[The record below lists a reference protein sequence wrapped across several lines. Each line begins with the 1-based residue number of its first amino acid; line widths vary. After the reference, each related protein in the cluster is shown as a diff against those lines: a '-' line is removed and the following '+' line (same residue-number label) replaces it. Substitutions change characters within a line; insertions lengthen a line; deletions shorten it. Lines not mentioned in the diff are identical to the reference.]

1 MARQEFKYNPLD
13 FEPDVAVGVT
23 YPFNGSSLGRGDT
36 QHYASGSISGNPGV
50 FALSYSTEDQA
61 ISNLKTL
68 ILTKKGE
75 RFMQPDFGTT
85 IVDSIFEQSTDELVR
100 RIQDGLN
107 DDIKYWLPYILVDNI
122 IVKRIPDQHIVDVS
136 LRFRVTEQGANQEIK
151 IIVGDNGI
159 ELNNNI
165 L

>member
-23 YPFNGSSLGRGDT
+23 YPFNGNSFGRGET
-36 QHYASGSISGNPGV
+36 QHYASGSVSGNPGV
-50 FALSYSTEDQA
+50 FGLSYSTEDQA
-61 ISNLKTL
+61 VSNLKTL

-85 IVDSIFEQSTDELVR
+85 LVDSLFEQNSEELVR

-107 DDIKYWLPYILVDNI
+107 EDIEFWLPYIIVDNI
-122 IVKRIPDQHIVDVS
+122 EVVRTPDQHLVDVS
-136 LRFRVTEQGANQEIK
+136 LNFRVTEQGANQEIK
-151 IIVGDNGI
+151 IIVGENGM

>member
-1 MARQEFKYNPLD
+1 MAREELRYNPLD
-13 FEPDVAVGVT
+13 FEPDVAIGVT
-23 YPFNGSSLGRGDT
+23 YPLNGNSQGRSNT
-36 QHYASGSISGNPGV
+36 QHYASGSISGDAGV
-50 FALSYSTEDQA
+50 FGLSYSTEDQA

-85 IVDSIFEQSTDELVR
+85 IVDSLFEPNTEELVR
-100 RIQDGLN
+100 RVQDGLN

-122 IVKRIPDQHIVDVS
+122 QVDRIPDLHIIDVS

-151 IIVGDNGI
+151 IIVGQNGI